1 MSRSRTRK
9 SSARRT
15 PRILPQ
21 GVLKMSGAG
30 YGFVQTSEGEFFIPA
45 SKTADAFDGDVV
57 EVARIHDGEREGG
70 FEDRLRGRVVR
81 VVGRAHETVVGRYEI
96 AEPFGVVVPEDPRIK
111 HDIFTLRSDAP
122 HVKDGDIVRVRMTS
136 FPSRREPAQG
146 VVEEVLGHE
155 GQPGADV
162 ELIIARH
169 KLATSFSA
177 TSLAEVEGAD
187 VDADAA
193 FNSGRYVDLI
203 SELAFTVDPD
213 DAKDFDDAVSAACVW
228 LDGPATLRSA
238 HRALVAKKE
247 GSSEPGIACGA
258 ADDAS
263 SAAGARFFILG
274 VHIADVSHYV
284 PWNSQVDFEARERAT
299 SVYLVDR
306 VLPMLPEALSNDV
319 CSLRPHEERRAM
331 SVEML
336 IDEKGFVRDARITPS
351 VIKSKAR
358 LTYGAVQVSIDALQ
372 AGDFQAA
379 VAALRPMAGAFA
391 EDIAQSIGVLHEI
404 AQALHANRVRRGG
417 MDFESEEAKVRLN
430 DEGVPVSVAI
440 RRKTDATALVE
451 EAMIAANEAVARYLR
466 DAGIPS
472 IFRVHEPPSS
482 GDLAELVPILQEF
495 GYDRHVSLVNFKAG
509 DPFAIQQVL
518 SFARGRSEE
527 FLVSSLVVRA
537 MKRAVYVDL
546 CEGHFGLASTAYTH
560 FTSPIRRYPDLMV
573 HRMLKVALFGRT
585 GETSGLE
592 SALARIADHASTAE
606 RTAEEAARE
615 SQAQGFFVRLAD
627 TCEGF
632 VSLRDTGEYFVLDA
646 ARRVLF
652 GSDSGVV
659 YRLGTKVRV
668 RISSVY
674 PYARRADF
682 DLVRRIGPRLVA
694 RK

>member
-177 TSLAEVEGAD
+177 TSLAEVEGAG

-193 FNSGRYVDLI
+193 FNSGRYVDLR

-228 LDGPATLRSA
+228 IDGPATLRSA

-247 GSSEPGIACGA
+247 GSSEPALPARQTMLLRLQARG
-258 ADDAS
+258 S
-263 SAAGARFFILG
+263 SFWAFILPMYRTTFLG
-274 VHIADVSHYV
+274 ILRS
-284 PWNSQVDFEARERAT
+284 T
-299 SVYLVDR
+299 S
-306 VLPMLPEALSNDV
+306 
-319 CSLRPHEERRAM
+319 
-331 SVEML
+331 
-336 IDEKGFVRDARITPS
+336 
-351 VIKSKAR
+351 
-358 LTYGAVQVSIDALQ
+358 
-372 AGDFQAA
+372 
-379 VAALRPMAGAFA
+379 
-391 EDIAQSIGVLHEI
+391 
-404 AQALHANRVRRGG
+404 
-417 MDFESEEAKVRLN
+417 
-430 DEGVPVSVAI
+430 
-440 RRKTDATALVE
+440 
-451 EAMIAANEAVARYLR
+451 
-466 DAGIPS
+466 
-472 IFRVHEPPSS
+472 
-482 GDLAELVPILQEF
+482 
-495 GYDRHVSLVNFKAG
+495 
-509 DPFAIQQVL
+509 
-518 SFARGRSEE
+518 
-527 FLVSSLVVRA
+527 
-537 MKRAVYVDL
+537 
-546 CEGHFGLASTAYTH
+546 
-560 FTSPIRRYPDLMV
+560 
-573 HRMLKVALFGRT
+573 
-585 GETSGLE
+585 
-592 SALARIADHASTAE
+592 
-606 RTAEEAARE
+606 
-615 SQAQGFFVRLAD
+615 RLAN
-627 TCEGF
+627 
-632 VSLRDTGEYFVLDA
+632 
-646 ARRVLF
+646 
-652 GSDSGVV
+652 
-659 YRLGTKVRV
+659 
-668 RISSVY
+668 
-674 PYARRADF
+674 ARRACIWSIACCPCF
-682 DLVRRIGPRLVA
+682 PRRFRTMCA
-694 RK
+694 RCGHMKNAAR